1 MRSIRPR
8 EVPVSLATAPLYLS
22 YSDGEGEGAGV
33 GIGLWLPDGSCY
45 GGYIK
50 LPELVRKVW
59 SRASTCGDHYDI
71 FEIEAVGP
79 ALILHN
85 WGHMFLPGALW
96 LHFIDNEAALATL
109 VKGSSSVL
117 SGEVIT
123 AFTHSRIATHGLW
136 SWFDR
141 VASDDNLVDK
151 LSRGKMEGPWQLLDI
166 EFPPVLLRELHEYL
180 NSDVSPQPV

>member
-1 MRSIRPR
+1 MRVLRPR
-8 EVPVSLATAPLYLS
+8 EVPISLNTAPLFLS

-33 GIGLWLPDGSCY
+33 GVALWFPDGSSI

-50 LPELVRKVW
+50 LPEIVRRVW
-59 SRASTCGDHYDI
+59 SRAATCGDHYDI

-85 WGHMFLPGALW
+85 WADLIPEGALW

-123 AFTHSRIATHGLW
+123 AYTHSRIADRGLW
-136 SWFDR
+136 AWFDR
-141 VASDDNLVDK
+141 VASADNPVDK
-151 LSRGKMEGPWQLLDI
+151 LSRGEMQGPWSLLPI
-166 EFPPVLLRELHEYL
+166 EFPPSLLSGLEEYL
-180 NSDVSPQPV
+180 GM